1 MSDCMGDL
9 PVTAKVD
16 QSMMDFLKAEAERC
30 GVNRS
35 ELIRRV
41 LDDYRASRSDQ
52 LECPECET
60 TLHIDPCSA
69 NAPDS

>member
-1 MSDCMGDL
+1 MSDCMGNL
-9 PVTAKVD
+9 SVSTKVD
-16 QSMMDFLKAEAERC
+16 QSMMDFITAEAERC

-35 ELIRRV
+35 ELLRRV
-41 LDDYRASRSDQ
+41 LDDYRDSRADQ

-69 NAPDS
+69 DATNS

>member
-16 QSMMDFLKAEAERC
+16 QSMMDFLTAEAERC
-30 GVNRS
+30 GLTRS
-35 ELIRRV
+35 ELLRRV
-41 LDDYRASRSDQ
+41 LDDYRDSRADQ

-60 TLHIDPCSA
+60 TLHIDPCSNDA
-69 NAPDS
+69 TNA

>member
-69 NAPDS
+69 NATDS